1 MTMIN
6 SRKILLHLKETLCAL
21 VCVCVHAHV
30 CADTCS
36 RTSDSLQ
43 DHGQTVVHQA
53 PLSMGFACQETGGV
67 PFPPPGALPNPGI
80 EPVSP
85 ANQVDSLPLSH
96 QRRPYPL
103 LVTFYFL
110 QPSET
115 NTLLAI
121 CTDLPIL

>member
-1 MTMIN
+1 MNMIN
-6 SRKILLHLKETLCAL
+6 SRKILLHLKETLYAL

-53 PLSMGFACQETGGV
+53 PLSMGFSWQETGGV
-67 PFPPPGALPNPGI
+67 PFLPPGALPNPGI

-85 ANQVDSLPLSH
+85 ANQVDFFTTEP
-96 QRRPYPL
+96 PEK
-103 LVTFYFL
+103 T
-110 QPSET
+110 
-115 NTLLAI
+115 
-121 CTDLPIL
+121 LPIISHFLFPSAL